1 MYFDQISVTVW
12 KYWFANFLDLLDLVS
27 GWIRGQINHA
37 GGANYKKVK
46 KEKEEEKGKK
56 EREKGKKEREKRKE
70 KKREENNI

>member
-1 MYFDQISVTVW
+1 MEDLIAPPAWCSCH
-12 KYWFANFLDLLDLVS
+12 YW
-27 GWIRGQINHA
+27 QINHA

-70 KKREENNI
+70 KKREENKI